1 VSKRS
6 AISVR
11 RFWKGIVACCVLGG
25 VAAAHSGGQQAGAQ
39 LQGAQLQGAQP
50 PNGGAQ
56 LTDQTILFS
65 PVAPQSAS
73 DRVALQAV
81 ADSGLPVLFRSRTP
95 AICTVGKSF
104 VTLHREG
111 VCLIQAMQP
120 GNEVYAAAAPVTQR
134 FTVRAAKRCCG
145 VFDIAQS
152 GAIIRST
159 GVRGTSV
166 PPAVAEK
173 KRAFCP
179 MPALAADSPLTPDTW
194 IPGSTFKIAVKGTGF
209 TTAAD
214 ATKTCPATVVTAAM
228 NGTSITL
235 SNLIVVNSTTITATV
250 SVPDDLPG
258 GLVNVYLWGPD
269 PAKQ

>member
-1 VSKRS
+1 
-6 AISVR
+6 
-11 RFWKGIVACCVLGG
+11 VLGG
-25 VAAAHSGGQQAGAQ
+25 VAAAQSGVQQAGGQ
-39 LQGAQLQGAQP
+39 LQGAQLAGSQLPKGD
-50 PNGGAQ
+50 AQ

-65 PVAPQSAS
+65 PVAPESAS

-81 ADSGLPVLFRSRTP
+81 ADSGLPVLFRSKTP
-95 AICTVGKSF
+95 AICTVGKSL

-111 VCLIQAMQP
+111 VCLIQALQP

-152 GAIIRST
+152 GAIVRDT
-159 GVRGTSV
+159 GVRGTNTGGTGVRVANV